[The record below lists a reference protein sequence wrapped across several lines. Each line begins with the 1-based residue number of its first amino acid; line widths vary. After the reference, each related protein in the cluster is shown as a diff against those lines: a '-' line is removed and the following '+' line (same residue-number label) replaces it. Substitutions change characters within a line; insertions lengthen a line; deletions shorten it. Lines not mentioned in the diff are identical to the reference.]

1 MKKLKFLFLSI
12 LFLISSSVFAFEK
25 STVVDGFKIWN
36 MPLVNN
42 RFISLNERNIWLDYN
57 IRGDYPTMSEVSI
70 YICTEANI
78 TSSAPSTKKRSNGS
92 TYKVQEDIEI
102 INTGQQCWFT
112 GSSYDRGRV
121 VVFQFKHNYEDFAC
135 SNFSDDPNT
144 NLCYESGRLWF
155 SISSSASFQLIKFRA
170 NYDRPTISTSNMD
183 GVTKAIDKTREEQKK
198 QHEESQKTRKGILN
212 NIIELPKKIV
222 NLLIDGFKSLFIPKD
237 NFFKDKFNDLNTFF
251 SKKLGILFYPFEL
264 FKDFIN
270 LLLEF
275 SAKGDGIIKIP
286 DIREPF
292 SKNILIKATNYNFGQ
307 DFKTVLGDY
316 YGLYQASMYAI
327 FFLLFINFIRK
338 YWADIVE
345 GN

>member
-1 MKKLKFLFLSI
+1 MKKLKYLFI
-12 LFLISSSVFAFEK
+12 LFVFFISTSVFASNYFKSIYLNGKEFTNSFTTVYTRKVEINYGIYTDSINANNVSLSFCSDTHISNIK
-25 STVVDGFKIWN
+25 STLRNTLG
-36 MPLVNN
+36 
-42 RFISLNERNIWLDYN
+42 ISF
-57 IRGDYPTMSEVSI
+57 YPQ
-70 YICTEANI
+70 
-78 TSSAPSTKKRSNGS
+78 K
-92 TYKVQEDIEI
+92 DFEI
-102 INTGQQCWFT
+102 IET
-112 GSSYDRGRV
+112 GSPCMYSNSSYTGGKITIIKFTH
-121 VVFQFKHNYEDFAC
+121 VFKDFDCNNGHPDATC
-135 SNFSDDPNT
+135 VGVANFSFD
-144 NLCYESGRLWF
+144 
-155 SISSSASFQLIKFRA
+155 ISSDASFQLLK
-170 NYDRPTISTSNMD
+170 STVSF
-183 GVTKAIDKTREEQKK
+183 DKTSDSSLQLAEAE
-198 QHEESQKTRKGILN
+198 KTRKGILKTL
-212 NIIELPKKIV
+212 IDLPKNIV
-222 NLLIDGFKSLFIPKD
+222 NLFIDGFKKLFIPS
-237 NFFKDKFNDLNTFF
+237 NTFFKDKFNDLNTFF

-275 SAKGDGIIKIP
+275 SSKGDGIIKIP